1 MELVKQ
7 AEFALM
13 CNVSRKTVTKWKAE
27 GRLVLQ
33 GNFVDV
39 EATEERMRRLRR
51 GGSPVQK
58 APTKVVTQTVTQA
71 AKVTKEG
78 NKSVTQTAQG
88 NNAAGEGN
96 SSDDQVTLP
105 TDEILRRLE
114 ALDWT
119 QRFDWS
125 PAAMN
130 ERARL
135 AAICIGWEA
144 VTSPLR
150 DDGHWGQFQLRIPDL
165 IRSAGE
171 LRFDGVAAGFGFE
184 LDPWDVIKACRNEL
198 EPLYA
203 DEGATVRLD
212 LLHLLAHPFSDHDK
226 QRNT

>member
-1 MELVKQ
+1 MDLVKQ

-33 GNFVDV
+33 GNLVDV

-71 AKVTKEG
+71 ARVTKEG

-96 SSDDQVTLP
+96 SSDAQVTLP
-105 TDEILRRLE
+105 ADEILRRLR

-125 PAAMN
+125 PVAMN
-130 ERARL
+130 ERARM
-135 AAICIGWEA
+135 AATCIGWEA

-165 IRSAGE
+165 IPSAGE
-171 LRFDGVAAGFGFE
+171 LRSDGVAAGFGFE

-203 DEGATVRLD
+203 DERATVRLD

-226 QRNT
+226 QR